1 MQSKLIVIHDNSYFS
16 RIRIAHL
23 GFDDTC
29 LDQIM
34 FDQNDVTEFM
44 NVIEH
49 KEGEVINFVSPRN
62 FGLNRA
68 QIYQILSSLP
78 KLQPIKQEG
87 ISAKMARGAFIDSSC
102 SIGEQVSIGIHSIIG
117 SRAKIGHQV
126 KVGNFVSI
134 GEGVVIGPQAVIESN
149 VLIHDNVI
157 IPPFAHIGKYN
168 EIRSYAKAEDPIF
181 FHDRH
186 IVDTDFYGASLNFF
200 NIN

>member
-44 NVIEH
+44 KVIEH

-87 ISAKMARGAFIDSSC
+87 ISAKMARGAFVDSTC

-157 IPPFAHIGKYN
+157 IPPFAHIVKYN
-168 EIRSYAKAEDPIF
+168 EIRNFLNPEDPLSYQNQ
-181 FHDRH
+181 HV
-186 IVDTDFYGASLNFF
+186 VDTDFYGATLTIHNL
-200 NIN
+200 